1 MTGDLPESF
10 TALSSMANMYLQN
23 NQFTG
28 SIDVL
33 SNLPLHNL
41 NIGNNHFSGW
51 IPERLKNINIQ
62 REGNSWSSGP
72 APPPLPRT
80 PPSSSSNRNRKQ
92 NDNKNS
98 SDGGGSKKSGIGGG
112 GVAGIVISILVV
124 GAVVAFFAV
133 IKKRSKRSSTDV
145 EKADSQPFTSYAS
158 QEVQGTNLLHPIEKT
173 CLTSFFN

>member
-41 NIGNNHFSGW
+41 
-51 IPERLKNINIQ
+51 